1 MRQAFKSIKSFTFH
15 KDSMRSLLA
24 YPHLRM
30 KKQKLGFQLL
40 VQVSQLVIKLGLNEA
55 GQPQSELLITSLH
68 FRHLLDKQ
76 LSVSLRADPKGAHHF
91 IRSQYK
97 SWSL

>member
-1 MRQAFKSIKSFTFH
+1 MCQALKSIKSFTFH

-40 VQVSQLVIKLGLNEA
+40 VQVSQLVIKLGFE
-55 GQPQSELLITSLH
+55 
-68 FRHLLDKQ
+68 
-76 LSVSLRADPKGAHHF
+76 
-91 IRSQYK
+91 
-97 SWSL
+97 